1 MAGKNKLVMC
11 AGQPEEIKKESLSF
25 IEHWIKLKNYKNFGG

>member
-1 MAGKNKLVMC
+1 MAGKSKSVV
-11 AGQPEEIKKESLSF
+11 GTGESEKIKKESLSF